1 MESNPATSIELEP
14 PEFSEKVHG
23 WRRIWLA
30 IMDFLSHD
38 PLTLA
43 ASIAFYAAL
52 SFAPIIVISIWAASQ
67 LSPGAEGK
75 LIEQLGIMLG
85 SQVGDSASTIMK
97 NAQGSPFNAS
107 ISGLISLG
115 ALVISAST
123 AFAQL
128 QAAINAVWG
137 TKGVPSNAVW
147 GWIRRRLLS
156 FGMLAAIGF
165 LLMTTLVASSAMTL
179 VLTQESSLW
188 MVINELLTVVFFSI
202 GFSLLF
208 RFVPDVR
215 IAYRYTF
222 VGGALTA
229 ILFELGKWALGTY
242 LGATTSA
249 DAYGAAS
256 SLILLLIW
264 VYYTSLIVL
273 IGAGL
278 TRHLAEA
285 FDGPLPVASVE
296 EQSST
301 PVIGKPSRS
310 E

>member
-1 MESNPATSIELEP
+1 MPANRVEP
-14 PEFSEKVHG
+14 DRQCAAAPARG
-23 WRRIWLA
+23 WRRVWR
-30 IMDFLSHD
+30 DTTEFLSHD

-43 ASIAFYAAL
+43 ASIAFYTAL
-52 SFAPIIVISIWAASQ
+52 SFAPIVVISIWAASQ
-67 LSPGAEGK
+67 LSPGAEDK
-75 LIEQLGIMLG
+75 LIEQLGILLG
-85 SQVGDSASTIMK
+85 SQVRDSAATVMK
-97 NAQGSPFNAS
+97 NAEASPFNAS
-107 ISGLISLG
+107 VSGMVSLG

-137 TKGVPSNAVW
+137 TAGTPSNAVW

-156 FGMLAAIGF
+156 FGMLAVIGF
-165 LLMTTLVASSAMTL
+165 LLMITLVASSAMT
-179 VLTQESSLW
+179 VILTRESSLW
-188 MVINELLTVVFFSI
+188 LVINELFTVAVFAI
-202 GFSLLF
+202 GFGLLF
-208 RFVPDVR
+208 RFVPDAR

-229 ILFELGKWALGTY
+229 ILFELGKWALGSY
-242 LGATTSA
+242 LAATSSA

-256 SLILLLIW
+256 SLLLLLIW

-285 FDGPLPVASVE
+285 FDGPLPRGNSASE
-296 EQSST
+296 SST
-301 PVIGKPSRS
+301 PATEASGAT
-310 E
+310 

>member
-1 MESNPATSIELEP
+1 MQATPANQADSGHSAKSAPLR
-14 PEFSEKVHG
+14 G
-23 WRRIWLA
+23 WRRIWHG
-30 IMDFLSHD
+30 ITDFLSHD

-52 SFAPIIVISIWAASQ
+52 SFAPIIVISIWASSQ
-67 LSPGAEGK
+67 LSAGAESK
-75 LIEQLGIMLG
+75 LIEQLGILFG
-85 SQVGDSASTIMK
+85 SQVGDSAAMIMK
-97 NAQGSPFNAS
+97 NAQQSPFNAS
-107 ISGLISLG
+107 VSGLVSLG
-115 ALVISAST
+115 ALAISAST

-156 FGMLAAIGF
+156 FGMLAVIGF
-165 LLMTTLVASSAMTL
+165 LLMITLVASSTMTL
-179 VLTQESSLW
+179 ILKQQGSLW
-188 MVINELLTVVFFSI
+188 LVINELLALIVFSI
-202 GFSLLF
+202 GFGLLF
-208 RFVPDVR
+208 RFVPDAR

-273 IGAGL
+273 VGAGL

-285 FDGPLPVASVE
+285 FDGPLPE
-296 EQSST
+296 T
-301 PVIGKPSRS
+301 HPG
-310 E
+310 